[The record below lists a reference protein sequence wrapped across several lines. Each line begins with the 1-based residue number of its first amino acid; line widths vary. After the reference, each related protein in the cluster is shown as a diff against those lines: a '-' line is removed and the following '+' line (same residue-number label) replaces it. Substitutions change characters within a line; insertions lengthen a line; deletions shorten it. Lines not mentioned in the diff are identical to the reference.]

1 MANKIAETTQ
11 SLSTAAEMRETT
23 KLLMQPKA
31 NWEEYLTP
39 APLSIAIL
47 GELVFISSNDDFSIN
62 KNPPAGGFKHIKYPD
77 SFRACLMQICNSGW
91 EAFNDAH
98 NGMDRIRLH
107 TSTIPNYIKTSVDIL
122 FNASDKVIETLLPD
136 QLENIRSIA
145 DDCVEQATMVE
156 KRYSDVISL
165 IGELLEACVNA
176 EHFYGEELKEVKK
189 KIKENKMRE
198 QTARMQNDQTK
209 KAMQAMAKQMEEA
222 QDAYKQSMDS
232 LPSGWEVIGMNFVDG
247 IQSSVVGMMNGMVN
261 LVGGNVNTSN
271 ASSEDHTHESG
282 DACADENCDAI
293 SQINASCTSG
303 EILNLATGFDE
314 YVRESDIDW
323 KKLYDEKSKSTKT
336 AWDKEQFTRILKQ
349 LDQIPKGPQC
359 KDALSLCETGI
370 EICED
375 LATYNPGK
383 KWDIKSTVKLLG
395 SIKKLKD
402 AAHKFDSKAKKTLGT
417 PALAAKGPMK
427 YKSEKTSSA
436 NQRKLAGEVAI
447 ENARFQIEQTRAELK
462 DTRESYGKAVENMEK
477 KEQELNAVLI
487 ELQSC
492 EIKEISFDQTI
503 KMLVKGLDAMGRVQ
517 EQWKKMVRFF
527 QMISNIIQISL
538 NKTLKNF
545 VKTSD
550 SAMKLDY
557 NEKLYTKDLLYMQ
570 AFQASNVASLVHM
583 ISSTYTEVSNEYLM
597 DRVSSLGKLM
607 AMDKEKPEF
616 LIERQKLQSS
626 CTAAQKGILR
636 LVLKNKREFENK
648 TNARMAKIE
657 NGLKAVLPEASAE
670 ETQRIKENVQDGY
683 GEEIN
688 NYY

>member
-23 KLLMQPKA
+23 KLLMQPKV
-31 NWEEYLTP
+31 NWEEYLTL

-107 TSTIPNYIKTSVDIL
+107 TGKIPNYIKTTVYIL

-136 QLENIRSIA
+136 QLENICSIA

-156 KRYSDVISL
+156 KRYSDVFSL
-165 IGELLEACVNA
+165 IERV
-176 EHFYGEELKEVKK
+176 
-189 KIKENKMRE
+189 
-198 QTARMQNDQTK
+198 
-209 KAMQAMAKQMEEA
+209 
-222 QDAYKQSMDS
+222 
-232 LPSGWEVIGMNFVDG
+232 
-247 IQSSVVGMMNGMVN
+247 
-261 LVGGNVNTSN
+261 
-271 ASSEDHTHESG
+271 G

-293 SQINASCTSG
+293 SQINASCTSV
-303 EILNLATGFDE
+303 EILNLAMGFYE
-314 YVRESDIDW
+314 YVSESDIDW
-323 KKLYDEKSKSTKT
+323 KKLYDEKSKSTNT
-336 AWDKEQFTRILKQ
+336 ACNKE
-349 LDQIPKGPQC
+349 
-359 KDALSLCETGI
+359 LC
-370 EICED
+370 
-375 LATYNPGK
+375 
-383 KWDIKSTVKLLG
+383 
-395 SIKKLKD
+395 
-402 AAHKFDSKAKKTLGT
+402 T

-436 NQRKLAGEVAI
+436 NQRKLAGQVAV

-462 DTRESYGKAVENMEK
+462 NTRESYGKAVENIEK
-477 KEQELNAVLI
+477 KKQELNAILI

-503 KMLVKGLDAMGRVQ
+503 KMLVKGLDAMERVQ

-550 SAMKLDY
+550 SVMKLDY
-557 NEKLYTKDLLYMQ
+557 NEKLHSKDLLYMQ

-616 LIERQKLQSS
+616 LSERQKLQSS
-626 CTAAQKGILR
+626 YRAAQEGILR
-636 LVLKNKREFENK
+636 RVLKNKSEFE

-670 ETQRIKENVQDGY
+670 ETRRIKENVQEGY
-683 GEEIN
+683 GEETQ
-688 NYY
+688 NYC